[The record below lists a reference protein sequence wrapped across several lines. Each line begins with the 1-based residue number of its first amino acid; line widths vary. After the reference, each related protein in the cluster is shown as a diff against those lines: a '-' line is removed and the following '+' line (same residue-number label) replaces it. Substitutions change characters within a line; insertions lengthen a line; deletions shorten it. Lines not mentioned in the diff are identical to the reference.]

1 MKIPTL
7 TSKKHKIL
15 THNNIDYYLFYH
27 PVLNCIKNILS
38 ISDISQ
44 NFTLRFENF
53 KYKGEKAYSEQY
65 TGNWWKN
72 TEASLPHGSNLLSII
87 LYSDATTTDTL
98 GKSSLHPIYISIGNI
113 STKRRNKSDAKQLLG
128 YLPILKA
135 KDKSEK
141 KSKDFKKLVRLTFHN
156 SMKFLLDPL
165 FAEKGIDLEVDNKTF
180 WFFSR
185 ISTII
190 CDWPEAAT
198 FSLVYKSTNSNFPCH
213 FCLIS
218 KTLLADTDLSDV
230 TFRNNENM
238 QEYFYNN
245 AGQDVSLEN
254 IPNYFWSLPSINVYS
269 ATVPDRMHHLDLG
282 LFHYQIEFTQALLQ
296 KQDSSLVNKIDNR
309 LSKIP
314 RFQKFQ
320 MFTNGLQSIS
330 RMTAKEYR
338 ILMKVMVFVVDN
350 LYKENENNVENFV
363 ENKKLS
369 EVYAKW
375 NKMYMMSRSE
385 IFTESDLENFRK
397 DTFEWAKLFVEIF
410 KPYSRSK
417 LKFSKFHS
425 WIYHI
430 FESIRQFGIING
442 YTTETYESL
451 HKDFVKIPYRMS
463 NKKNVED
470 QIMKTLKRQDII
482 NVINKKQKKKKPT
495 KLLNFSSKLFETK
508 LTEANIYFCEKMN
521 DPNINDNMI
530 KDEGEGENEDE
541 DNDSYN
547 AEVEEESL
555 TSDISHSS
563 VSFFENMELSNSE
576 PENYSFNNYAS
587 DYNNICEKAEPIEF
601 PNNAYA
607 NLIALVTNYNL
618 SNEAINAVICFF
630 NEHSNLPL
638 SPLPKNAKKGR
649 KLMKK
654 MKIPTLTSKKHKIL
668 THNNID
674 YYLFYHPVLNCIKNI
689 LSISDISQNFT
700 LRFENFKYKGE
711 KAYSEQYTGN
721 WWKNTEASLPHSSN
735 LLSIILYSDATTT
748 DTLAKDKSEKKSK
761 DFKKLVRL
769 TFHNSMK
776 FLLDPLFAEKG
787 IDLEV
792 DNKTFWFFP
801 RISTIIYD
809 WPEAATF
816 SLVYKSTNSNFSC
829 HFCLISKTLLADT
842 VLSDVTFRNNENM
855 QEYFYNNA
863 GQDVS
868 LENIPNYFWSLPSIN
883 VYSATVPDRMHHLD
897 LGLFHYQIE
906 FTQALL
912 QKQDSS
918 LVNKIDNRLSKI
930 PRFQKFQMFT
940 NGLQSISRMTAK
952 EYRILMKVM
961 VFVVDNLYKEN
972 ENNVENFVENKKLS
986 EVYAKWNKMYMMSRS
1001 EIFTESDLENFRKD
1015 TFEWA
1020 KLFVEIFKPYSRSK
1034 LKFPKFHSWIYHI
1047 FESIRQFG
1055 IINGYTTETYE
1066 SLHKDFQ

>member
-1 MKIPTL
+1 MSWKCDFCPQRIFTTKTSYTNHIKQCLKNVDSSEELSLEVMMIDSLESENLLNNENNFESIHENSNEDEGEGENEDENNDSYNAEVEEESLTSDISHSSVAFFENMELSNSESENYSFNNYASDYNNICEEAEPIEFPNNAYADLMALVTNYNLSNEATNVNRFCINLKKSKYLKNPKSILGTCIVVIHFFNEHSNLPLSPLPKNAKKGRELMEKMKIPTL

-44 NFTLRFENF
+44 NFILRFENF

-180 WFFSR
+180 WFFPH

-245 AGQDVSLEN
+245 AGQDVK
-254 IPNYFWSLPSINVYS
+254 
-269 ATVPDRMHHLDLG
+269 
-282 LFHYQIEFTQALLQ
+282 FTQALLQ

-350 LYKENENNVENFV
+350 LYKENENNVENFI

-385 IFTESDLENFRK
+385 IFTESDLKNFRK

-410 KPYSRSK
+410 KPYLRSK
-417 LKFSKFHS
+417 LKFPKFHS

-442 YTTETYESL
+442 YTTETYKSL

-530 KDEGEGENEDE
+530 KGFNQFLECFDDFLDNILEVKNIKECDIIIYSTATLENGSIIRAKNKFHDKPWFSNVAISMDSNESSDYQSDEGLCYGKILLMAKIEI
-541 DNDSYN
+541 
-547 AEVEEESL
+547 EEKPPL
-555 TSDISHSS
+555 
-563 VSFFENMELSNSE
+563 
-576 PENYSFNNYAS
+576 
-587 DYNNICEKAEPIEF
+587 
-601 PNNAYA
+601 
-607 NLIALVTNYNL
+607 NLALV
-618 SNEAINAVICFF
+618 
-630 NEHSNLPL
+630 
-638 SPLPKNAKKGR
+638 
-649 KLMKK
+649 
-654 MKIPTLTSKKHKIL
+654 
-668 THNNID
+668 
-674 YYLFYHPVLNCIKNI
+674 
-689 LSISDISQNFT
+689 Q
-700 LRFENFKYKGE
+700 
-711 KAYSEQYTGN
+711 
-721 WWKNTEASLPHSSN
+721 
-735 LLSIILYSDATTT
+735 
-748 DTLAKDKSEKKSK
+748 
-761 DFKKLVRL
+761 
-769 TFHNSMK
+769 
-776 FLLDPLFAEKG
+776 
-787 IDLEV
+787 
-792 DNKTFWFFP
+792 
-801 RISTIIYD
+801 
-809 WPEAATF
+809 
-816 SLVYKSTNSNFSC
+816 
-829 HFCLISKTLLADT
+829 
-842 VLSDVTFRNNENM
+842 
-855 QEYFYNNA
+855 
-863 GQDVS
+863 
-868 LENIPNYFWSLPSIN
+868 
-883 VYSATVPDRMHHLD
+883 
-897 LGLFHYQIE
+897 
-906 FTQALL
+906 
-912 QKQDSS
+912 
-918 LVNKIDNRLSKI
+918 
-930 PRFQKFQMFT
+930 
-940 NGLQSISRMTAK
+940 
-952 EYRILMKVM
+952 
-961 VFVVDNLYKEN
+961 
-972 ENNVENFVENKKLS
+972 
-986 EVYAKWNKMYMMSRS
+986 
-1001 EIFTESDLENFRKD
+1001 
-1015 TFEWA
+1015 
-1020 KLFVEIFKPYSRSK
+1020 
-1034 LKFPKFHSWIYHI
+1034 
-1047 FESIRQFG
+1047 
-1055 IINGYTTETYE
+1055 
-1066 SLHKDFQ
+1066 

>member
-1 MKIPTL
+1 MKIPIL

-15 THNNIDYYLFYH
+15 TYNNIDYYLFYH

-44 NFTLRFENF
+44 NFTLKFENF

-113 STKRRNKSDAKQLLG
+113 STKR
-128 YLPILKA
+128 Y
-135 KDKSEK
+135 
-141 KSKDFKKLVRLTFHN
+141 FKKLIRLTFNN

-180 WFFSR
+180 WFFPH

-254 IPNYFWSLPSINVYS
+254 IPNYFWSLSSINVYS
-269 ATVPDRMHHLDLG
+269 VTVPDRMHHLNLG

-309 LSKIP
+309 LSKIS

-350 LYKENENNVENFV
+350 LYKKNENNVENFV

-417 LKFSKFHS
+417 LKFSKFHL

-430 FESIRQFGIING
+430 FELIRQFDPLFAEKGIDLEVDNKTFWFFPHISTIICDWPEAATFSLVYKSTNSNFPCHFCLISKTLLADTDLSDVTFRNNENMQEYFYNNAGQDVSLENIPNYFWSLSSINVYSVTVPDRMHHLNLGLFHYQIEFTQALLQKQDSSLVNKIDNRLSKISRFQKFQMFTNGLQSISRMTAKEYRILMKVMVFVVDNLYKKNENNVENFVENKKLSEVYAKWNKMYMMSRSEIFTESDLENFRKDTFEWAKLFVEIFKPYSRSKLKFSKFHLWIYHIFELIRQFGIING
-442 YTTETYESL
+442 YTTKTYESL

-521 DPNINDNMI
+521 DPNINDNII
-530 KDEGEGENEDE
+530 KGFNQFLECFNDFL
-541 DNDSYN
+541 DN
-547 AEVEEESL
+547 
-555 TSDISHSS
+555 
-563 VSFFENMELSNSE
+563 
-576 PENYSFNNYAS
+576 
-587 DYNNICEKAEPIEF
+587 
-601 PNNAYA
+601 
-607 NLIALVTNYNL
+607 
-618 SNEAINAVICFF
+618 
-630 NEHSNLPL
+630 
-638 SPLPKNAKKGR
+638 
-649 KLMKK
+649 
-654 MKIPTLTSKKHKIL
+654 IL
-668 THNNID
+668 K
-674 YYLFYHPVLNCIKNI
+674 VKNI
-689 LSISDISQNFT
+689 KECDI
-700 LRFENFKYKGE
+700 
-711 KAYSEQYTGN
+711 
-721 WWKNTEASLPHSSN
+721 
-735 LLSIILYSDATTT
+735 
-748 DTLAKDKSEKKSK
+748 
-761 DFKKLVRL
+761 
-769 TFHNSMK
+769 
-776 FLLDPLFAEKG
+776 
-787 IDLEV
+787 
-792 DNKTFWFFP
+792 
-801 RISTIIYD
+801 IIYD
-809 WPEAATF
+809 TATLENESIIRAKNKFHDKPWF
-816 SLVYKSTNSNFSC
+816 SNVAISMNSNESSDYQSDEGLC
-829 HFCLISKTLLADT
+829 YGKILLMAKI
-842 VLSDVTFRNNENM
+842 EI
-855 QEYFYNNA
+855 EEKP
-863 GQDVS
+863 S
-868 LENIPNYFWSLPSIN
+868 LNL
-883 VYSATVPDRMHHLD
+883 
-897 LGLFHYQIE
+897 
-906 FTQALL
+906 AL
-912 QKQDSS
+912 
-918 LVNKIDNRLSKI
+918 V
-930 PRFQKFQMFT
+930 
-940 NGLQSISRMTAK
+940 
-952 EYRILMKVM
+952 
-961 VFVVDNLYKEN
+961 
-972 ENNVENFVENKKLS
+972 
-986 EVYAKWNKMYMMSRS
+986 
-1001 EIFTESDLENFRKD
+1001 
-1015 TFEWA
+1015 
-1020 KLFVEIFKPYSRSK
+1020 
-1034 LKFPKFHSWIYHI
+1034 
-1047 FESIRQFG
+1047 
-1055 IINGYTTETYE
+1055 
-1066 SLHKDFQ
+1066 

>member
-1 MKIPTL
+1 MSWKCDFCPQRIFTTKTSYTNHIKQCLKSVDSSEELSLEVMMIDSLESENLLNNENNFESIHENSNEDEGEGENEDEDNDSYNTEVEEESLTSDISHSSVSFFENMKLSNSEPENYSFNNYALDYNNICEEAEPIEFPNNAYADLMALVTNYNLSNEATNAVIHFFNEHSNLSLSPLPKNTKKGCELMEKMKIPTL

-53 KYKGEKAYSEQY
+53 KKNTEASLPHGSNLLSIILYSDATTTDTLAATFSLVYKSTNLNFPCHFCLISKTLLADTDLSD
-65 TGNWWKN
+65 KN

-180 WFFSR
+180 WFFPR

-213 FCLIS
+213 FCLIL

-230 TFRNNENM
+230 TFRNNKNM

-385 IFTESDLENFRK
+385 IFTESNLENFRK
-397 DTFEWAKLFVEIF
+397 DTFE
-410 KPYSRSK
+410 
-417 LKFSKFHS
+417 
-425 WIYHI
+425 
-430 FESIRQFGIING
+430 
-442 YTTETYESL
+442 
-451 HKDFVKIPYRMS
+451 
-463 NKKNVED
+463 
-470 QIMKTLKRQDII
+470 
-482 NVINKKQKKKKPT
+482 
-495 KLLNFSSKLFETK
+495 
-508 LTEANIYFCEKMN
+508 
-521 DPNINDNMI
+521 
-530 KDEGEGENEDE
+530 
-541 DNDSYN
+541 
-547 AEVEEESL
+547 
-555 TSDISHSS
+555 
-563 VSFFENMELSNSE
+563 
-576 PENYSFNNYAS
+576 
-587 DYNNICEKAEPIEF
+587 
-601 PNNAYA
+601 
-607 NLIALVTNYNL
+607 
-618 SNEAINAVICFF
+618 
-630 NEHSNLPL
+630 
-638 SPLPKNAKKGR
+638 
-649 KLMKK
+649 
-654 MKIPTLTSKKHKIL
+654 
-668 THNNID
+668 
-674 YYLFYHPVLNCIKNI
+674 
-689 LSISDISQNFT
+689 
-700 LRFENFKYKGE
+700 
-711 KAYSEQYTGN
+711 
-721 WWKNTEASLPHSSN
+721 
-735 LLSIILYSDATTT
+735 
-748 DTLAKDKSEKKSK
+748 
-761 DFKKLVRL
+761 
-769 TFHNSMK
+769 
-776 FLLDPLFAEKG
+776 
-787 IDLEV
+787 
-792 DNKTFWFFP
+792 
-801 RISTIIYD
+801 
-809 WPEAATF
+809 
-816 SLVYKSTNSNFSC
+816 
-829 HFCLISKTLLADT
+829 
-842 VLSDVTFRNNENM
+842 
-855 QEYFYNNA
+855 
-863 GQDVS
+863 
-868 LENIPNYFWSLPSIN
+868 
-883 VYSATVPDRMHHLD
+883 
-897 LGLFHYQIE
+897 
-906 FTQALL
+906 
-912 QKQDSS
+912 
-918 LVNKIDNRLSKI
+918 
-930 PRFQKFQMFT
+930 
-940 NGLQSISRMTAK
+940 
-952 EYRILMKVM
+952 
-961 VFVVDNLYKEN
+961 
-972 ENNVENFVENKKLS
+972 
-986 EVYAKWNKMYMMSRS
+986 
-1001 EIFTESDLENFRKD
+1001 
-1015 TFEWA
+1015 
-1020 KLFVEIFKPYSRSK
+1020 
-1034 LKFPKFHSWIYHI
+1034 
-1047 FESIRQFG
+1047 
-1055 IINGYTTETYE
+1055 
-1066 SLHKDFQ
+1066 

>member
-1 MKIPTL
+1 MMIDSLESENLLNNENNFENIHENSNEDEGEGENEDKDNDSYNAEVEEESLTSDISHSSVSFFENMELSNSEPENYSFNNYASDYNNICEEAEPIEFPNNAYADLMALITNYNLSNEATNAVIHFFNEHSNLPLSPFPKNAKKGHELMEKMKIPTLTSKKHKILTHNNIDYYLFYHPVLNCIKNILSISDISQNFTLRFENFKYKGEKAYSEQYTGNWWKNTEASLPHGSNLLSIILYSDATTTDTLGRELMEKMKIPTL

-165 FAEKGIDLEVDNKTF
+165 FTEKGIDLEVDNKTF
-180 WFFSR
+180 WFFPR

-314 RFQKFQ
+314 Q
-320 MFTNGLQSIS
+320 
-330 RMTAKEYR
+330 
-338 ILMKVMVFVVDN
+338 
-350 LYKENENNVENFV
+350 
-363 ENKKLS
+363 
-369 EVYAKW
+369 
-375 NKMYMMSRSE
+375 
-385 IFTESDLENFRK
+385 
-397 DTFEWAKLFVEIF
+397 
-410 KPYSRSK
+410 
-417 LKFSKFHS
+417 
-425 WIYHI
+425 
-430 FESIRQFGIING
+430 
-442 YTTETYESL
+442 
-451 HKDFVKIPYRMS
+451 
-463 NKKNVED
+463 
-470 QIMKTLKRQDII
+470 
-482 NVINKKQKKKKPT
+482 
-495 KLLNFSSKLFETK
+495 
-508 LTEANIYFCEKMN
+508 
-521 DPNINDNMI
+521 
-530 KDEGEGENEDE
+530 
-541 DNDSYN
+541 
-547 AEVEEESL
+547 
-555 TSDISHSS
+555 
-563 VSFFENMELSNSE
+563 
-576 PENYSFNNYAS
+576 
-587 DYNNICEKAEPIEF
+587 
-601 PNNAYA
+601 
-607 NLIALVTNYNL
+607 
-618 SNEAINAVICFF
+618 
-630 NEHSNLPL
+630 
-638 SPLPKNAKKGR
+638 
-649 KLMKK
+649 
-654 MKIPTLTSKKHKIL
+654 
-668 THNNID
+668 
-674 YYLFYHPVLNCIKNI
+674 
-689 LSISDISQNFT
+689 
-700 LRFENFKYKGE
+700 
-711 KAYSEQYTGN
+711 
-721 WWKNTEASLPHSSN
+721 
-735 LLSIILYSDATTT
+735 
-748 DTLAKDKSEKKSK
+748 
-761 DFKKLVRL
+761 
-769 TFHNSMK
+769 
-776 FLLDPLFAEKG
+776 
-787 IDLEV
+787 
-792 DNKTFWFFP
+792 
-801 RISTIIYD
+801 
-809 WPEAATF
+809 
-816 SLVYKSTNSNFSC
+816 
-829 HFCLISKTLLADT
+829 
-842 VLSDVTFRNNENM
+842 
-855 QEYFYNNA
+855 
-863 GQDVS
+863 
-868 LENIPNYFWSLPSIN
+868 
-883 VYSATVPDRMHHLD
+883 
-897 LGLFHYQIE
+897 
-906 FTQALL
+906 
-912 QKQDSS
+912 
-918 LVNKIDNRLSKI
+918 
-930 PRFQKFQMFT
+930 FQKFQMFT

-1066 SLHKDFQ
+1066 SLHKDFVKIPYRMSNKKNVEDQIMKTLKRQDIINVINKKQKKKKLTKLLNFSSKLFETKLTEANIYFCEKMNDPNINDNMIKGFNQFLECFDDFLDNILEVKNIKECDIIIYAISMDSNESSDYQSDEGLCYGKILLMAKIEIEEKPPLNLALVQWYDFKFEKNSYLYNCPLLKLVELYNLIPIETIDNIVHIIPRFDEDNEYFVNKYIS